1 MPAQSVDCVSS
12 LRLHDE
18 VTAMSYLVRFAASFV
33 WLVPGLGLYS
43 PTLHARD
50 KVDVITVNTGDRI
63 TGEIVKLE
71 YGYLTVS
78 TDYMSKVQI
87 EWPDVVAVQSKQGFV
102 IEDLLGDVYYGS
114 LSTDGS
120 GTVTIAPPGGEGA
133 RQLPVRQFARVSPSE
148 TAFIQRL
155 NGSFS
160 VGYDYAKSTDIST
173 FNGNFNTTYRGD
185 SVVWNFGFEFNSTK
199 DPVQGTLDRDNLS
212 FNYRWLREHGTFWT
226 GLSSLERNEATGI
239 EARLAL
245 GGGLGKYLR
254 QTSQSEIAALVGVGA
269 IREWATGEEDSQDSL
284 EGILGVEWRIFD
296 FATPKAT
303 LTAQGVVY
311 PSITES
317 GRYRTDVSVS
327 LRRELIPDFYLD
339 LSFYHTYDQQPPDP
353 TAEKSDYGV
362 TTSLGYSF

>member
-1 MPAQSVDCVSS
+1 
-12 LRLHDE
+12 
-18 VTAMSYLVRFAASFV
+18 MSYLVRFAASFV
-33 WLVPGLGLYS
+33 WLALGLGLYS

-50 KVDVITVNTGDRI
+50 KVDVITINTGDRI

-87 EWPDVVAVQSKQGFV
+87 EWPDVVGVQSKQQFV
-102 IEDLLGDVYYGS
+102 IEDQRGEIYYGS
-114 LSTDGS
+114 VATDAKGL
-120 GTVTIAPPGGEGA
+120 VTISPEGGEGVQ
-133 RQLPVRQFARVSPSE
+133 RLLLVQFARISPSE
-148 TAFIQRL
+148 STFLQRL
-155 NGSFS
+155 TGSFS
-160 VGYDYAKSTDIST
+160 VGYDYTKSTEIST

-226 GLSSLERNEATGI
+226 GLSSLERNESTGI
-239 EARLAL
+239 EARLSVGA
-245 GGGLGKYLR
+245 GLGKYLL
-254 QTSQSEIAALVGVGA
+254 QTSQTEIAALVGVGA

-284 EGILGVEWRIFD
+284 EGILGAEWRIFD

-317 GRYRTDVSVS
+317 GRYRTDVSLS
-327 LRRELIPDFYLD
+327 LRREIIPDFYID
-339 LSFYHTYDQQPPDP
+339 LSFYHTYDREPPDP
-353 TAEKSDYGV
+353 NADNSDYGV